1 LCRLIMALAAGRLHS
16 GIILAFVAIVSLG
29 LPRFAG
35 AAPADRDA
43 RVPHDAFTKNVRP
56 DLIQALREGGEVR
69 VIVGLQNALEIAEL
83 APQVPDQL
91 KEEHVNAKQARVLK
105 RLARHYLR
113 DIKRLRHHPFMALT
127 VDAAALSAL
136 LADPEVTSVAEDRP
150 VYPTLNDTP
159 GITRADRA
167 WAEGYAGTGQTVAV
181 VDTGVD
187 QSHPFLSGKIVAEA
201 CFATPRSGTT
211 SYCPGGVA
219 SFVGA
224 GSGRP
229 CSESDLGCWHGTHV
243 AGIATGRYGL
253 LSATTGG
260 IGHDS
265 NIIAIQVFQ
274 RFCDSS
280 GCRIVAYDSDIL
292 RALDHVYSL
301 RTTFNI
307 ASVNLSLGGDLYTA
321 TCDASLPSYR
331 SVVASLRAANI
342 ATVVAAGNN
351 GNAGAI
357 SAPGC
362 LSNVISVGSTTKSN
376 TISSFSNSASF
387 LSLLA
392 PGSLIVSSV
401 TGGSFGTASG
411 TSMATP
417 HVAGAWAVL
426 KSAKANATV
435 DDVLVALQSK
445 GLPITDPRNGVV
457 KSLIQIGASTESG
470 ALSTVLGNR
479 PPTVNLTSPANNTTV
494 TAPASVSLSATAVDP
509 DGAVSKVEF
518 YRDATVIATV
528 TTPTSGS
535 YTFTDANVAA
545 GTYTYLAK
553 AYDNASPAAVATSA
567 ASLVTVN
574 APGTVAVNVAAQA
587 NGGVA
592 SASTSYNVGYA
603 ASSANNGDRKG
614 LNWGNGG
621 GWNDAT
627 ANTFGDWLQVTF
639 NGTYSISEIDIFTV
653 QDNFAAPVDPTP
665 TMTFTQWGS
674 TAYQVQYWNGSAWL
688 DVPGGNIVGNNLVWR
703 RITFSPVSTNAI
715 RIIVNNGLNSYA
727 RITEIEAWTNMT
739 GPPPPT
745 NSTNVAAQANGGVAS
760 ASTTYTA
767 TGTNYLPSGANN
779 GDRRGL
785 NWGNSGGWNDA
796 TSNSFGDW
804 LQVTFNNAYT
814 IGRIDVF
821 TVQDNYAAPSEP
833 TPSMTFTQW
842 GITEFQVQ
850 YLSGGVWVNVPGGN
864 IAGNNL
870 VWRGLT
876 FSPVTT
882 TAIRVVV
889 NGALNAYS
897 RVTEI
902 EAWTQ

>member
-1 LCRLIMALAAGRLHS
+1 MPAFYSVSLAMRRVALILFALA
-16 GIILAFVAIVSLG
+16 SLG
-29 LPRFAG
+29 LHALQLAHAADNEDRSKAAANAFRKFPREDL
-35 AAPADRDA
+35 AA
-43 RVPHDAFTKNVRP
+43 
-56 DLIQALREGGEVR
+56 ALRDTGDIR
-69 VIVGLQNALEIAEL
+69 VIVGLQTALEIAE
-83 APQVPDQL
+83 ATPRVPDRT
-91 KEEHVNAKQARVLK
+91 KEAEVDARQSRVLK

-113 DIKRLRHHPFMALT
+113 DVKRLRHHPFMAMT
-127 VDAAALSAL
+127 VDDAGLNAL
-136 LADPEVTSVAEDRP
+136 LADPEVSSIAEDRP

-167 WAEGYAGTGQTVAV
+167 WADGYAGTGQAVAI

-187 QSHPFLSGKIVAEA
+187 KSHPFLSGKIVAEA
-201 CFATPRSGTT
+201 CFASPHSGAT
-211 SYCPGGVA
+211 SYCPGGVP
-219 SFVGA
+219 SFVGPGSA
-224 GSGRP
+224 GP
-229 CSESDLGCWHGTHV
+229 CPDTDLHCWHGTHV
-243 AGIATGRYGL
+243 AGIASGRYGV
-253 LSATTGG
+253 LSGTTGG

-357 SAPGC
+357 SAPAC

-401 TGGSFGTASG
+401 TGGGFGTASG

-426 KSAKANATV
+426 KSAKPNATV

-479 PPTVNLTSPANNTTV
+479 PPTVNLTSPANNTTA
-494 TAPASVSLSATAVDP
+494 TAPASVSLSATAADP

-518 YRDATVIATV
+518 YRDGTLIATV
-528 TTPTSGS
+528 TTPMSGF

-545 GTYTYLAK
+545 GTYTYTAK
-553 AYDNASPAAVATSA
+553 AYDNASPAAVATSG

-592 SASTSYNVGYA
+592 SASTSYNAGYA

-639 NGTYSISEIDIFTV
+639 NATYSISEINIFTV
-653 QDNFAAPVDPTP
+653 QDNFPAPVDPTP

-674 TAYQVQYWNGSAWL
+674 TAYQVQYWNGNAWV
-688 DVPGGNIVGNNLVWR
+688 DVPSGNIVGNNLVWR
-703 RITFSPVSTNAI
+703 RITFSPISTNAI
-715 RIIVNNGLNSYA
+715 RVIVNNGLNSYA

-739 GPPPPT
+739 SPPPPT
-745 NSTNVAAQANGGVAS
+745 TSINVAAQANGGVAS
-760 ASTTYTA
+760 ASTTYGA

-779 GDRRGL
+779 GDRRGS
-785 NWGNSGGWNDA
+785 NWGNGGGWNDA

-804 LQVTFNNAYT
+804 LQVTFTNAYT

-850 YLSGGVWVNVPGGN
+850 YLSGGVWVDVPGGN